1 MRNTR
6 VSVQMANVTTPKIDS
21 IMMVLAPVIEE
32 IFPHEKYDVDM
43 TGNAVVTL
51 KSTDFL
57 LKNLA
62 YSLLLAF
69 IVISLLM
76 VFAFRDIKIVLI
88 SLIPNLIPLLVTAG
102 VMGLCGIPLKMSTIL
117 VFSIALG
124 ISVDNTIHYLSRYR
138 LQMRYSGGNVKD
150 SVFAAM
156 MEAGP
161 SMIYS
166 ASVLICGFLIF
177 ALSSFGG
184 TQVVGLLVPVT
195 LLVSMVTNTIVLPS
209 LILTFNRKKI

>member
-1 MRNTR
+1 
-6 VSVQMANVTTPKIDS
+6 
-21 IMMVLAPVIEE
+21 
-32 IFPHEKYDVDM
+32 
-43 TGNAVVTL
+43 
-51 KSTDFL
+51 
-57 LKNLA
+57 
-62 YSLLLAF
+62 
-69 IVISLLM
+69 
-76 VFAFRDIKIVLI
+76 
-88 SLIPNLIPLLVTAG
+88 
-102 VMGLCGIPLKMSTIL
+102 MGLCGIPLKMSTIL